1 MKLFYRG
8 HSYTAHTNPVPATDV
23 VVEGKY
29 RGANV
34 TWHNKQARVKHVSQ
48 LTYRGV
54 RHIGG

>member
-8 HSYTAHTNPVPATDV
+8 QSYTTQTNTIPATNV

-34 TWHNKQARVKHVSQ
+34 TWQNKQARVKHSDRLV
-48 LTYRGV
+48 YRGV
-54 RHIGG
+54 RCTVG